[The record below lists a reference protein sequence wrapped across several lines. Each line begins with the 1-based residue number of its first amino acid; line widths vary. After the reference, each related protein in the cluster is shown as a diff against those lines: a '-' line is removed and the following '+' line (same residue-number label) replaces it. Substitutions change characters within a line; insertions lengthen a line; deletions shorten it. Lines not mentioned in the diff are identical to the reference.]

1 MQKKTRLS
9 LFKANTFFWQTLAGL
24 IVAMTLSGFLV
35 FAVAW
40 GFLNPD
46 HTLLLNHPGED
57 RVIFAEEVVSLGGK
71 PALTSWLQNQHPG
84 PDHARVYAVDSTDHD
99 LGGHKIPNMIISN
112 NGKQLVFEGFPQ
124 NPKGKRGT
132 YIVKNSN
139 KLDIYNDI
147 TNSKIPFESLEE
159 GDNIVIYYQDRVQTS
174 KIRTG
179 DMDELLSL
187 TDNQKIS
194 DVKSIT
200 VFEPPLRH
208 SVIPQE

>member
-1 MQKKTRLS
+1 MKYKKH
-9 LFKANTFFWQTLAGL
+9 L
-24 IVAMTLSGFLV
+24 IIFMFI
-35 FAVAW
+35 
-40 GFLNPD
+40 
-46 HTLLLNHPGED
+46 
-57 RVIFAEEVVSLGGK
+57 VIVIVCYFSYINK
-71 PALTSWLQNQHPG
+71 NYTSYDVTIQG
-84 PDHARVYAVDSTDHD
+84 
-99 LGGHKIPNMIISN
+99 MIISN

-124 NPKGKRGT
+124 NPKGNRGT
-132 YIVKNSN
+132 YIVINSN
-139 KLDIYNDI
+139 KLDRYNVI